1 MHKMIAGPIWVAW
14 GLVTLVACSKDS
26 PKNTSPDAYPLATG
40 VVEEASGIADSRLNA
55 GMLWVQEDSGNPPE
69 LHLLSHQGQLL
80 RSLTVTGAA
89 NIDWEDL
96 ALAPGPAP
104 SLYYLYIGDIGD
116 NDQKRDQV
124 SILRG
129 AEVSSTAT
137 SIVTDNIRIQ
147 YADGAHDAEA
157 FIVEPET
164 LDIYILTKRDAKSG
178 IYKLT
183 YPYSTT
189 VVNTARKVGELPY
202 NFVVSAALR
211 ADGRGLAV
219 KDYVSIRYY
228 PRTPG
233 ESIADVLKKTP
244 SNLPYQMEQQGEAI
258 CFTLDGSYYFTLSEK
273 LNAPVALMRYKF

>member
-1 MHKMIAGPIWVAW
+1 
-14 GLVTLVACSKDS
+14 
-26 PKNTSPDAYPLATG
+26 
-40 VVEEASGIADSRLNA
+40 
-55 GMLWVQEDSGNPPE
+55 VQEDSGNPPE

-80 RSLTVTGAA
+80 RTIAVPGTT
-89 NIDWEDL
+89 NVDWEDL
-96 ALAPGPAP
+96 ALAPGPDP
-104 SLYYLYIGDIGD
+104 SLRYLYVGDIGD
-116 NDQKRDQV
+116 NDQKRSQV

-129 AEVSSTAT
+129 AEVASTAT
-137 SIVTDNIRIQ
+137 SIATETIRIQ

-157 FIVEPET
+157 FMVEPET

-178 IYKLT
+178 IYKLA

-189 VVNTARKVGELPY
+189 NVNTAQKVGELPY

-228 PRTPG
+228 PRNAG
-233 ESIADVLKKTP
+233 EPLSEVLKKTP
-244 SNLPYQMEQQGEAI
+244 STLPYQTEQQGEAI
-258 CFTLDGSYYFTLSEK
+258 CFTNDGSYYFTLSEK